1 MLARACVCVR
11 VWEKEREREPE
22 SDSSVQAGEKMG
34 ECVRVCVC
42 VRVCEGA
49 MNLGHAFFLGF
60 IVFS

>member
-1 MLARACVCVR
+1 MCVCAR

-34 ECVRVCVC
+34 ECVC